1 MSESD
6 PIGTSNKRRRLGR
19 GLSGMIGS
27 PVAVDTSPTP
37 TPQADPAKPGTPAP
51 TSTAPAQPQVVEEQ
65 NQSEYK
71 MTDIAVAS
79 IIPNRNQPRR
89 VFNEEALKSLA
100 KSIVEDGLMQ
110 PILVRPG
117 SGSGGTGGRYE
128 LIAGERRWRAARIA
142 GLERIP
148 AIVRMAGDRDSAELA
163 LIENVHRQDLNAIER
178 AEALSQLVGR
188 FGLTQQEVADKL
200 GMDRSSVSNLI
211 RLTELEDEIRTLI
224 AADELVAGHGKALLG
239 LPPGQTRVDLA
250 LKAAKEEWS
259 VRELERR
266 TKDALAGKAAAEA
279 PEPARRSAVHADLE
293 RRLGDRLG
301 TKVKIQTN
309 RAGTKG
315 KLVIEFYG
323 IDHFDGLVKELGV
336 GE

>member
-6 PIGTSNKRRRLGR
+6 TNTSSKRRRLGR
-19 GLSGMIGS
+19 GLSGMIGN
-27 PVAVDTSPTP
+27 PVAVDTSPSSPTPEQRPPTPALTP
-37 TPQADPAKPGTPAP
+37 TPA
-51 TSTAPAQPQVVEEQ
+51 APAQVQIIEEQ

-71 MTDIAVAS
+71 LTEISVSS
-79 IIPNRNQPRR
+79 IIPNRNQPRQA
-89 VFNEEALKSLA
+89 FDPESLKALA
-100 KSIVEDGLMQ
+100 RSIVDDGLMQ
-110 PILVRPG
+110 PVVVRPG

-128 LIAGERRWRAARIA
+128 LIAGERRWRAAKIA

-148 AIVRMAGDRDSAELA
+148 AIVREAGDRDAAELA
-163 LIENVHRQDLNAIER
+163 LIENIHRQDLNAIER
-178 AEALSQLVGR
+178 GEALAQLVGR

-200 GMDRSSVSNLI
+200 GMDRSSVANLM

-224 AADELVAGHGKALLG
+224 VAGELGAGHGKALLG
-239 LPPGQTRVDLA
+239 LAPGQSRVDLA
-250 LKAAKEEWS
+250 IDAAKHEWS

-266 TKDALAGKAAAEA
+266 AKDAQAGKPASAS

-323 IDHFDGLVKELGV
+323 IDHFDGLVRELGV